1 MYRAALTSADE
12 RLLKA
17 RAVVRERDELIAARD
32 RAAAEQVRIAGELA
46 QLEKDIAERG
56 RGFLRLAYRPR
67 QAEDITRHRALTE
80 ELARLDAKLVA
91 LGEQIAAFRGSVKE
105 LAAAR
110 DAKHAQLLEAGAP
123 ISADL
128 AAIAE
133 QLARE
138 DTDANEL
145 DDAIDATVRAE
156 LLLRRAAAVLRAIDM
171 RDRSQLPEGEQS
183 ARTLAREARAEATQL
198 WDRLRA
204 LGMAVDDRWLGET
217 FASLLAYIQVDGRII
232 EARATL
238 ARLLAELAQH
248 AATLHARAAQ
258 VAQRVAA
265 LVAERDH
272 LLE

>member
-1 MYRAALTSADE
+1 VYRAAHSSADE

-17 RAVVRERDELIAARD
+17 RAVVRERDELIAERD
-32 RAAAEQVRIAGELA
+32 RAAVEHVRIAGELA
-46 QLEKDIAERG
+46 QLERDIAERA

-67 QAEDITRHRALTE
+67 QAEDIARHRTLTE
-80 ELARLDAKLVA
+80 ELHRLDAQLVA
-91 LGEQIAAFRGSVKE
+91 LGGQIAAFRGAVKE

-128 AAIAE
+128 AAIAA

-138 DTDANEL
+138 DSAANEL
-145 DDAIDATVRAE
+145 DDGIEAAGRAE
-156 LLLRRAAAVLRAIDM
+156 LLLRRAAAILRAVDT
-171 RDRSQLPEGEQS
+171 RTRPPDEDQS
-183 ARTLAREARAEATQL
+183 ARTLTREARAEATQL
-198 WDRLRA
+198 WDRLRR
-204 LGMAVDDRWLGET
+204 LGIAVDDRWLGET
-217 FASLLAYIQVDGRII
+217 FASLLAYIQVDGRLI
-232 EARATL
+232 EARATVAQL
-238 ARLLAELAQH
+238 VAELTRH

-258 VAQRVAA
+258 VAQRVAE